1 MNPMALALEE
11 ARRAAARGEVP
22 IGAVLTDP
30 DGKVLAASGNRV
42 EELNDP
48 TAHAELLVIRG
59 AAAAV
64 GAPRLID
71 CDLHVTLEPCPMC
84 AQAISFARL
93 RRLYFGA
100 ADPKG
105 GGVEHGPRIFT
116 QPTCHHVPE
125 VYSGIAEIEA
135 AELLRTFFRER
146 R

>member
-48 TAHAELLVIRG
+48 TAHAELLVIRR